1 MPTYSARACTFIGGV
16 HVSLRGSAASCKKG
30 SGRSTGP
37 RVASGLGL
45 GAALALLGLSG
56 PAGAATPVTV
66 GLLGID
72 GSTVPAGM
80 GQTVTDT
87 LRRLVPSLSG
97 MNVKPHSQ
105 DAVEVKAIFDCQDE
119 RPSCMAQIGRS
130 LSVNRLIFGTVKRQ
144 PGGAF
149 TIQLKQLN
157 VADATVDKFVNET
170 VQAAVLQQPN
180 PQLDALAQRW
190 LHVLLVEGLRGG
202 LKVTSEPPGATVL
215 LDGAPIG
222 QTPLQQS
229 DVEVGNHVLSLELAG
244 HSQIVRTV
252 VIRGGTVHEVTA
264 QLAQR
269 GRGAGGGGSSSEPAD
284 KRPGEPTNWSRV
296 LTTGSYVL
304 LGIAGV
310 SAISAIGTWRG
321 YVAAEDRASSQ
332 LDMLQQQLTAQSR
345 VGMYGSFFSS
355 SQRLSTCQG
364 EPTLAGTYTAYDAY
378 LSDCQ
383 SGNTLAKA
391 TTALWA
397 VSASTAALGLTS
409 MVVGRMMRRPDPKV
423 RNERVVTPASDTATP
438 DATPSG
444 EPAAAPAPAPVPPP
458 STDLQLEQLAP
469 VVGPTS
475 IGFTAAFRF

>member
-1 MPTYSARACTFIGGV
+1 MPRYSARACTLNGGA
-16 HVSLRGSAASCKKG
+16 HGSLRGSAAGCKKG
-30 SGRSTGP
+30 GGRSIGP
-37 RVASGLGL
+37 RVITRLGL
-45 GAALALLGLSG
+45 GAALTLLGLSG

-72 GSTVPAGM
+72 GSTVPPGM

-87 LRRLVPSLSG
+87 LRRLVPQLSG
-97 MNVKPHSQ
+97 MSVKPHTQ

-170 VQAAVLQQPN
+170 VQAGVLQQPN

-222 QTPLQQS
+222 QTPLLQS
-229 DVEVGNHVLSLELAG
+229 DVEVGNHVLSVELAG
-244 HSQIVRTV
+244 HTQIVRTV
-252 VIRGGTVHEVTA
+252 TIRGGLVHEVTA
-264 QLAQR
+264 QLMQR
-269 GRGAGGGGSSSEPAD
+269 GRGSSGGGSDPGD
-284 KRPGEPTNWSRV
+284 KRPGEPTNWGRV

-332 LDMLQQQLTAQSR
+332 LDMLQRQLTEQGRA
-345 VGMYGSFFSS
+345 GMYGSFFSNS
-355 SQRLSTCQG
+355 LRLSTCQG
-364 EPTLAGTYTAYDAY
+364 EPSLAGAYPAYDAY

-391 TTALWA
+391 TTGLWA
-397 VSASTAALGLTS
+397 VAASTAALGLTS
-409 MVVGRMMRRPDPKV
+409 MVVGRMLHRPDPKV
-423 RNERVVTPASDTATP
+423 RNERVATPPPASDTSAP
-438 DATPSG
+438 AATPSS

-458 STDLQLEQLAP
+458 STDFQLEQLAP
-469 VVGPTS
+469 VVGPTGV
-475 IGFTAAFRF
+475 GFTAAFRF

>member
-1 MPTYSARACTFIGGV
+1 MPRYSARACTLNGGM
-16 HVSLRGSAASCKKG
+16 HVSLRGSAAGCKKG
-30 SGRSTGP
+30 GGRSIGP
-37 RVASGLGL
+37 RVISGLGL

-72 GSTVPAGM
+72 GSTVPSGM

-87 LRRLVPSLSG
+87 LRRLVPQLSG
-97 MNVKPHSQ
+97 MSVKPHSQ

-222 QTPLQQS
+222 QTPLLQN
-229 DVEVGNHVLSLELAG
+229 DVEVGNHVLSVELPG
-244 HSQIVRTV
+244 HTQMVRTV
-252 VIRGGTVHEVTA
+252 TVRGGLVHEVTA

-269 GRGAGGGGSSSEPAD
+269 GRGGSGGSSEPAD
-284 KRPGEPTNWSRV
+284 KRPGEPTNWGRV

-321 YVAAEDRASSQ
+321 YVAAEDRATSQ
-332 LDMLQQQLTAQSR
+332 LDMLQRQLTEQGRA
-345 VGMYGSFFSS
+345 GMYGSFFGSA
-355 SQRLSTCQG
+355 QRLSSCQG
-364 EPTLAGTYTAYDAY
+364 EPMLAGAYPAYDAY

-391 TTALWA
+391 TTGLWVVA
-397 VSASTAALGLTS
+397 ASTAALGLTS
-409 MVVGRMMRRPDPKV
+409 MVVGRMLHRPDPKV
-423 RNERVVTPASDTATP
+423 RNERVATPPPASDTPAATP
-438 DATPSG
+438 PG
-444 EPAAAPAPAPVPPP
+444 EPAAAPAPAPAPVPPP
-458 STDLQLEQLAP
+458 STDFQLEQLAP
-469 VVGPTS
+469 VVGPTGA
-475 IGFTAAFRF
+475 GFTASFRF

>member
-1 MPTYSARACTFIGGV
+1 MPRYSARACTFTGGA
-16 HVSLRGSAASCKKG
+16 HVSLRGSAAGCKKG
-30 SGRSTGP
+30 GGRSIGP
-37 RVASGLGL
+37 RVVSGLGL
-45 GAALALLGLSG
+45 GAALTLLGLG
-56 PAGAATPVTV
+56 GAAGAATPVTV

-87 LRRLVPSLSG
+87 LRRLVPQLSG
-97 MNVKPHSQ
+97 MSVKPHSQ

-170 VQAAVLQQPN
+170 VQAGVLQQPN
-180 PQLDALAQRW
+180 PQLDTLAQRW

-222 QTPLQQS
+222 QTPIMQS

-244 HSQIVRTV
+244 HTQVVRTV
-252 VIRGGTVHEVTA
+252 TILGGTVHEVTA
-264 QLAQR
+264 QLAHR
-269 GRGAGGGGSSSEPAD
+269 GRGGGGGSSGPGD
-284 KRPGEPTNWSRV
+284 NRPSGPTNWSRV

-332 LDMLQQQLTAQSR
+332 LDMLQRQLTEQGKA
-345 VGMYGSFFSS
+345 GMYGSFFGSA
-355 SQRLSTCQG
+355 QRLSTCMG
-364 EPTLAGTYTAYDAY
+364 ESSLAGAYPSYDAY

-391 TTALWA
+391 TTGLWVVA
-397 VSASTAALGLTS
+397 ASTAALGLTS
-409 MVVGRMMRRPDPKV
+409 MVVGRMLHRPDPKV
-423 RNERVVTPASDTATP
+423 RNERVATPPPASDGTAPT
-438 DATPSG
+438 G

-458 STDLQLEQLAP
+458 STDFQLEQLAP
-469 VVGPTS
+469 VVGPTGA
-475 IGFTAAFRF
+475 GFTASFRF